1 MNNESLVIYIVAVLC
16 LGAVLILTK
25 DRLDPKWRRVLALIS
40 VILIAL
46 AFVFVIVAFLAG

>member
-1 MNNESLVIYIVAVLC
+1 MNGESLAIYIVAVLC

-25 DRLDPKWRRVLALIS
+25 DRLDPKWRRILALIS
-40 VILIAL
+40 VIMIAL

>member
-1 MNNESLVIYIVAVLC
+1 MSGESLAIYIVAVLC